1 MTTATKPTPRAPT
14 APKPA
19 PATKP
24 VADPRP
30 SSESIALAKLREAHR
45 DEYAFY
51 LKRVREAKTA
61 DWEALPDYPI
71 KIQAFCLS
79 DYIKAV
85 LERAEYE
92 PDGEVIFAS
101 VPGMP
106 DFYSQGEDLEDA
118 RFHLGDAIEG
128 SIVIALQM
136 GWDIPQ
142 IPDSEVK
149 IEIVQIDSP

>member
-1 MTTATKPTPRAPT
+1 MTTATKPTPRAT
-14 APKPA
+14 ATNPA
-19 PATKP
+19 
-24 VADPRP
+24 ADPRPSP
-30 SSESIALAKLREAHR
+30 SSESIALAKLREAHS
-45 DEYAFY
+45 DEYDFY
-51 LKRVREAKTA
+51 LKSAREAKTA
-61 DWEALPDYPI
+61 DWETLPDYPI
-71 KIQAFCLS
+71 KIQAFCLA

-85 LERAEYE
+85 LDRAEYE

-149 IEIVQIDSP
+149 IDIVEIDSP